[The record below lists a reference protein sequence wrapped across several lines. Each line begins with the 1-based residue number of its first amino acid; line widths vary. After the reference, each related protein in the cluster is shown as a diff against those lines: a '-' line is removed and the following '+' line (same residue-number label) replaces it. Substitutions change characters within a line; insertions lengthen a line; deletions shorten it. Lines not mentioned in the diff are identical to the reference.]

1 MTADDADQ
9 LPTARLNAG
18 ETWVRNHRTGRRRR
32 LKIGDHLRDGEG
44 ISTPAMLMDHA
55 RGGTPMQ
62 TNDITKLRARC
73 AAIVNDGVDRSRMT
87 PEGLRRD
94 AVRTVLGDV
103 VEGKTDDYIQ
113 GAFNTLFPETPIHK
127 DAVQDATTGLAAA
140 LRDAQ
145 PGVVNKTIADAGIAA
160 ALRDVGR
167 QHVTDSDAARIAMMD
182 DERIRKGLPK
192 FRDHTNPAEAA
203 AAEGELAAI
212 RSLYEENMHRRCKG
226 LPPLQ
231 VTGLADREVLDPRGD
246 YCRRMSNAW
255 KTAGARG

>member
-1 MTADDADQ
+1 
-9 LPTARLNAG
+9 AG

-73 AAIVNDGVDRSRMT
+73 ARTFKDGADRSRMT
-87 PEGLRRD
+87 PAALRRD
-94 AVRTVLGDV
+94 AVASVLGDDKLKD
-103 VEGKTDDYIQ
+103 KTDAYVS
-113 GAFNTLFPETPIHK
+113 GAFNALFPETPIHR
-127 DAVQDATTGLAAA
+127 DEVQAAATGLAAA
-140 LRDAQ
+140 LRDSQ
-145 PGVVNKTIADAGIAA
+145 PGMVNKMIADAGIAA

-167 QHVTDSDAARIAMMD
+167 QQVTDADAAWAAAMD
-182 DERIRKGLPK
+182 DERARKGLPR
-192 FRDHTNPAEAA
+192 FRDHANPASAA

-226 LPPLQ
+226 LPPLL
-231 VTGLADREVLDPRGD
+231 VTSLADRQALDPRGD

-255 KTAGARG
+255 KTAGAR